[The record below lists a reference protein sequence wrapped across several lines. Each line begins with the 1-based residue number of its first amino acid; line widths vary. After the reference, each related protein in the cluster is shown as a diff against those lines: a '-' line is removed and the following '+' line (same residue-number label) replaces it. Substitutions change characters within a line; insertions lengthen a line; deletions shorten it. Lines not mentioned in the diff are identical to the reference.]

1 MTPNSKLPT
10 SAIKKRFSNALM
22 ALLTV
27 LLTATVHAET
37 QLNMKWDTRYR
48 PDGTPVPD
56 AEHEIPRLD
65 RAALQAALSRS
76 AMPLTPHPVHVV
88 QDLGYKLTLDGQQF
102 YLQPILFMARSR
114 PDEVCTPVD
123 FNDKPVYRC
132 QEGQRYAVKCHVFIF
147 DSNFR
152 EVGFHTVQINETWP
166 YFCNAIPSAG
176 VGDKS
181 RDEILLTVQYFPID
195 DQPAKKISEIGSSW
209 RRMTVRLRLSEV
221 QGKVN
226 IEQDDSCLGNPN
238 RVVSV
243 PDARRQL
250 RQCAAA
256 ALR

>member
-1 MTPNSKLPT
+1 MQQRLEVVIT
-10 SAIKKRFSNALM
+10 
-22 ALLTV
+22 ALL
-27 LLTATVHAET
+27 LLGFNNLCTAET
-37 QLNMKWDTRYR
+37 QISTKWDPRYR
-48 PDGTPVPD
+48 ADGTHVPD
-56 AEHEIPRLD
+56 NEHEIPRVDLATQQA
-65 RAALQAALSRS
+65 AALRTASPEKRRDLDIKQE
-76 AMPLTPHPVHVV
+76 
-88 QDLGYKLTLDGQQF
+88 LGYKLYINGTK
-102 YLQPILFMARSR
+102 YYMQPMLFMARSR

-132 QEGQRYAVKCHVFIF
+132 QEGQQYAVKCHVFIF